1 MGNTSPVE
9 QVIWRNQPSN
19 NFDHSELG
27 KKLER
32 VSTLFSELRNSPD
45 SNYKV
50 DLEVIINGID
60 SDDPVN
66 IQFTSGTTGQ
76 PKGL

>member
-32 VSTLFSELRNSPD
+32 GSTLFSELRNSPD

-50 DLEVIINGID
+50 DLEDIINGID